1 MEWPPTNQQP
11 VQQDD
16 DLHPGQSDAIFEA
29 TDFLLNTE
37 HDNHKSTGTSI
48 MEAGSIYDL
57 NGRTYQGYREGKY
70 FLPND
75 PVRRNSKA
83 IQLMSIKLIGTLSHV
98 TRPSKTAWTSSTPG

>member
-1 MEWPPTNQQP
+1 MERLPTNQYPAHQG
-11 VQQDD
+11 DD
-16 DLHPGQSDAIFEA
+16 DLHPRQYDAAFEA
-29 TDFLLNTE
+29 TDFLLSTE

-75 PVRRNSKA
+75 PVRACRDCDQ
-83 IQLMSIKLIGTLSHV
+83 I
-98 TRPSKTAWTSSTPG
+98 

>member
-1 MEWPPTNQQP
+1 MEWPPTNQHPAHQG
-11 VQQDD
+11 DD
-16 DLHPGQSDAIFEA
+16 DLHPGQYDAAFEA

-75 PVRRNSKA
+75 PVRACRD
-83 IQLMSIKLIGTLSHV
+83 
-98 TRPSKTAWTSSTPG
+98 RDRE